1 MRLSRTE
8 KLVELCGC
16 VPLALCIAGSLL
28 SVHVYTENELISCL
42 EEKPIAVLKENLSD
56 DNSVEK
62 AIEASFD
69 SLGESELEALLL
81 LSAFPGSFDSTAADA
96 LISTCHEQPQLILL
110 SLNNRSLVEI
120 TAPQKFQV
128 HQLIRAY
135 AKKIGHA
142 KYSEGGKK
150 AFAHFISRLADN
162 ANMYWSKDTCKESI
176 ESLNEDSFIC

>member
-1 MRLSRTE
+1 M
-8 KLVELCGC
+8 
-16 VPLALCIAGSLL
+16 
-28 SVHVYTENELISCL
+28 
-42 EEKPIAVLKENLSD
+42 
-56 DNSVEK
+56 
-62 AIEASFD
+62 
-69 SLGESELEALLL
+69 GESELEALLL